1 MNMDEVIAK
10 YYVDTITKIIK
21 DSHQKGYAEGFD
33 AGYRKGYSGGRDDAA
48 VAFDDALESDACKC
62 RECLEEVVRGV

>member
-10 YYVDTITKIIK
+10 FYVDSITKIIK
-21 DSHQKGYAEGFD
+21 DSYQKGYAEGKD
-33 AGYRKGYSGGRDDAA
+33 AGYREAYYRGREDAA
-48 VAFDDALESDACKC
+48 WDFDQALDSDQCTC